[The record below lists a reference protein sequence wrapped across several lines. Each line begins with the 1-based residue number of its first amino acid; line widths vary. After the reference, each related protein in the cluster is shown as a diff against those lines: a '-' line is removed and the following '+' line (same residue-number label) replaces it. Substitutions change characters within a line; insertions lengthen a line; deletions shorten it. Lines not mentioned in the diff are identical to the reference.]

1 MTDAERLAKLEQAV
15 ALIREVEFSYPYGS
29 DERSRL
35 YSWGLHHSAA
45 SSAYLGQLIDH
56 FKRKLGIRL

>member
-29 DERSRL
+29 DEHSRL
-35 YSWGLHHSAA
+35 YSWVA
-45 SSAYLGQLIDH
+45 SQCSFIGYLGQLIDH